1 MFRLIREEDLAVRF
15 YGPERLILSRRNGS
29 RYGVAG
35 HLASLFHKILDTSD
49 LASLYRLAS
58 QEGEVEGPLRP
69 LAGTFRSLLS
79 KLDQALPRG
88 HGDLLNKVSGLAAYS
103 MQQRVPIFGLFEV
116 TYVCNLR
123 CHHCYVLHKV
133 SELKPAQLDTETCR
147 RVLDSLA
154 ELGCLDV
161 TLSGGETTLHQ
172 DYRSLIS
179 YAKDLHLY
187 TALKTNALTMTQRN
201 AEIYAE
207 DPAHETQVSLHGSTA
222 DIHDRMTALP
232 GSFEKTMA
240 GLRALAAVGIQCK
253 IFVTIWKDHAHQLSA
268 MRDLIEE
275 LGHIPRYDDIIH
287 GRLNGD
293 SSPRELRI
301 SPEVRSRLVD
311 EGFLRPFAP
320 APCTAGAMK
329 VKVSAEGGVTT
340 CELLPESFGNIH
352 RDSLENIW
360 RSESYSGY
368 GRRIREI
375 AKAPTGLLPIISSQK
390 NACPGLNLLNTGRLE
405 GETTL

>member
-1 MFRLIREEDLAVRF
+1 MFRLIREADLALRF

-29 RYGVAG
+29 RYGVTG

-58 QEGEVEGPLRP
+58 QEAEVEGPLRP

-79 KLDQALPRG
+79 KLDQTTPRG
-88 HGDLLNKVSGLAAYS
+88 HGDLLNKVSGLATYS
-103 MQQRVPIFGLFEV
+103 MQQRVPVFGLFEI

-123 CHHCYVLHKV
+123 CEHCYVLHKV
-133 SELKPAQLDTETCR
+133 SEHQPAQLDPATCR
-147 RVLDSLA
+147 RVLESLA

-161 TLSGGETTLHQ
+161 TLSGGETTLHR
-172 DYRSLIS
+172 DYRSVLS

-187 TALKTNALTMTQRN
+187 TALKTNAITMTQRN

-207 DPAHETQVSLHGSTA
+207 DPAHETHVSLHGSTA
-222 DIHDRMTALP
+222 DVHDRMTAIP
-232 GSFEKTMA
+232 GSFEKTIA

-253 IFVTIWKDHAHQLSA
+253 IFVTIWKDNAHQLSE
-268 MRDLIEE
+268 MKDLIEG
-275 LGHIPRYDDIIH
+275 LGHTARWDDIIH

-293 SSPRELRI
+293 SSPRDLRI
-301 SPEVRSRLVD
+301 SAEVRSRLVD
-311 EGFLRPFAP
+311 EGFLRPFIP
-320 APCTAGAMK
+320 SPCSAGAMK
-329 VKVSAEGGVTT
+329 LKVSAEGGVTT
-340 CELLPESFGNIH
+340 CELLPEAFGNIH
-352 RDSLENIW
+352 RNSLEDIW
-360 RSESYSGY
+360 RSESLSGY
-368 GRRIREI
+368 GTRIREI
-375 AKAPTGLLPIISSQK
+375 AKAPTGLLPIVSSQK